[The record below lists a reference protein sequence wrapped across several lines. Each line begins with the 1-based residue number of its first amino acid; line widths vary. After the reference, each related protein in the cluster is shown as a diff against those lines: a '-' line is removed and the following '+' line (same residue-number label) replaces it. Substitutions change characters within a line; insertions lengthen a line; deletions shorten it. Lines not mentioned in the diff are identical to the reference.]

1 MAKID
6 KLIEQARQHLQ
17 PGEEVL
23 AGVFGAYETK
33 MLGKDTL
40 RNGVLI
46 ATPDRIFFYGKRTFG
61 YDSESFPFS
70 NISSVET
77 GKGLMG
83 KTVTFFASG
92 NKINMKYINEGNYD
106 LFIQIAQS
114 KIGKKTSSTESSVDP
129 IEQLKKLAELKDAG
143 IITEEEFSAKKKQ
156 VLGI

>member
-6 KLIEQARQHLQ
+6 KLIALAREHLQ

-33 MLGKDTL
+33 TLGQATIK
-40 RNGVLI
+40 NGVLI

-92 NKINMKYINEGNYD
+92 NKVSMKYINEGDYD
-106 LFIQIAQS
+106 QFIQIAQS
-114 KIGKKTSSTESSVDP
+114 KIGKKSSNAESVNDP
-129 IEQLKKLAELKDAG
+129 IEQLKRLAELKESG
-143 IITEEEFSAKKKQ
+143 IITEDEFAAKKKQ